1 MAELPTTG
9 DEVVAAFDLV
19 SCLGRLADRRAGRTE
34 ADIQADVRDVL
45 LYGGLNIS
53 EDQLVLLEAPVGAQR
68 RIDVE
73 VGFTVIEVKKDL
85 RNDRVRERAV
95 EQLAS

>member
-1 MAELPTTG
+1 VTAELPTTG
-9 DEVVAAFDLV
+9 DEVAAFDLV

-53 EDQLVLLEAPVGAQR
+53 SFSKR
-68 RIDVE
+68 RSALNA
-73 VGFTVIEVKKDL
+73 GSTSKW
-85 RNDRVRERAV
+85 
-95 EQLAS
+95 ASRSSRSRRTCGTTESESRQSNS